1 MVVGKFKDFQKYCSL
16 HPDFQKAFA
25 WLAEQKTDSSP
36 DKVLI
41 DGEKVWGKV
50 ITDANTEGE
59 KFYEAHRDYID
70 IHYVLEGAEEFGY
83 SHVEGLSVVQ
93 EYNPADDY
101 GLYRGEINRFVLSEG
116 YFCIVFPEDAHIPG
130 LKTLIGDRTVR
141 AMAKIRV

>member
-36 DKVLI
+36 DKILI

-50 ITDANTEGE
+50 ITDVNTDGE

-70 IHYVLEGAEEFGY
+70 IHYVLEGAEDFGY

-101 GLYRGEINRFVLSEG
+101 GPLSRRDQPVCSLG
-116 YFCIVFPEDAHIPG
+116 GIFLHCLSGGCTHS
-130 LKTLIGDRTVR
+130 R
-141 AMAKIRV
+141 A